1 MLLLSIGFSRYIC
14 LVLGIG
20 FSIQVNIKK
29 VTPYLQDG
37 AGRVGKMIFAR
48 QGKKFD
54 YDLKQ
59 VRLVSLLVYFIFSSH
74 HKIFLTYAYVVA
86 SICWRSSYG
95 VGCRGRVG
103 NCGCASP
110 FSSFGLCC

>member
-59 VRLVSLLVYFIFSSH
+59 VRLVSLLVYFIFCSH
-74 HKIFLTYAYVVA
+74 HKIFLT
-86 SICWRSSYG
+86 
-95 VGCRGRVG
+95 
-103 NCGCASP
+103 
-110 FSSFGLCC
+110 